1 MQQLFLRN
9 TDKVIRNIAQQI
21 KLFSSPRKE
30 FYLFLKSLFNITPN
44 NIKLYETALI
54 HRSASQTDSQG
65 NWVNNERL
73 EYLGDAILGAVIAEF
88 LYNRFPNMDEGF
100 LTQMRSKL
108 VNRNFLTELTFQIG
122 LNYYIQSNTNNTTEN
137 SHIYGD
143 ALEAIIGAL
152 YLDKG
157 YQVTRQFIIRKLLLQ
172 QVNLEQVQR
181 TNTNYKSQL
190 IEWSQK
196 NKKDVN
202 FETKEES
209 SEENRQPYFISRVII
224 ENKTIGEGKGT
235 SKKEAHQNA
244 SKEALIKLG
253 ERVS

>member
-1 MQQLFLRN
+1 MRQLFLRN
-9 TDKVIRNIAQQI
+9 TDQVIRNIAHKI

-30 FYLFLKSLFNITPN
+30 FYLFLRTLFNSTPN
-44 NIKLYETALI
+44 NLKLYETALT
-54 HRSASQTDSQG
+54 HRSASKTDSQG

-108 VNRNFLTELTFQIG
+108 VNRAFLTELTFQVG
-122 LNYYIQSNTNNTTEN
+122 LNYYIQSNTNNAGES

-157 YQVTRQFIIRKLLLQ
+157 YQVTRQFITRKLLLQ
-172 QVNLEQVQR
+172 QVNLDEIQN

-196 NKKDVN
+196 NKKEIN
-202 FETKEES
+202 FDTAEKTTGD
-209 SEENRQPYFISRVII
+209 NRQPFFLS
-224 ENKTIGEGKGT
+224 TITVEKKVLGKGQGN
-235 SKKEAHQNA
+235 SKKEAQQNA
-244 SKEALIKLG
+244 SKAALIKL
-253 ERVS
+253 EELKE

>member
-1 MQQLFLRN
+1 M
-9 TDKVIRNIAQQI
+9 IRNIAQKI
-21 KLFSSPRKE
+21 KLFSSERKE
-30 FYLFLKSLFNITPN
+30 FYLFLKSLFNITPKN
-44 NIKLYETALI
+44 LNLYERALT
-54 HRSASQTDSQG
+54 HRSASKTDSQG

-108 VNRNFLTELTFQIG
+108 VNRTFLTKLTFQIG
-122 LNYYIQSNTNNTTEN
+122 LNYYIKSNTNNTAEN

-157 YQVTRQFIIRKLLLQ
+157 YLVTKQFITRKLLLHH
-172 QVNLEQVQR
+172 VNLDEIQK

-196 NKKDVN
+196 NKKEVN
-202 FETKEES
+202 FETTGNLPEDNK
-209 SEENRQPYFISRVII
+209 QPVFISTIKIDDKVI
-224 ENKTIGEGKGT
+224 GKGQGN
-235 SKKEAHQNA
+235 SKKEAQQNA
-244 SKEALIKLG
+244 SKQALIKL
-253 ERVS
+253 EEPVS

>member
-1 MQQLFLRN
+1 M
-9 TDKVIRNIAQQI
+9 IRNIAHKI

-30 FYLFLKSLFNITPN
+30 FYLFLRSLFNITPN
-44 NIKLYETALI
+44 NLRLYETALT
-54 HRSASQTDSQG
+54 HRSASKTDSQG

-108 VNRNFLTELTFQIG
+108 VNRSFLTELTFQIG
-122 LNYYIQSNTNNTTEN
+122 LNYYIHSNTNNTAEN

-172 QVNLEQVQR
+172 QVNLEEIQH

-196 NKKDVN
+196 NKKEVN
-202 FETKEES
+202 IETLEQTT
-209 SEENRQPYFISRVII
+209 EENRQPSFISKVTMA
-224 ENKTIGEGKGT
+224 NKLIGTGQGN
-235 SKKEAHQNA
+235 SKKESQQNA
-244 SKEALIKLG
+244 SKEALINLD

>member
-1 MQQLFLRN
+1 M
-9 TDKVIRNIAQQI
+9 IRNIAQKI
-21 KLFSSPRKE
+21 KLFSSERKE
-30 FYLFLKSLFNITPN
+30 FYLFLKSLFNIAPN
-44 NIKLYETALI
+44 NIDLYEKALT
-54 HRSASQTDSQG
+54 HRSASKTDSQG

-108 VNRNFLTELTFQIG
+108 VNRTFLTELTFEIG
-122 LNYYIQSNTNNTTEN
+122 LNYYIKSNTNNTAEN
-137 SHIYGD
+137 SHIFGD

-157 YQVTRQFIIRKLLLQ
+157 YQITRHFIIKKLLLQ
-172 QVNLEQVQR
+172 HVDLDEIQK

-196 NKKDVN
+196 NKKEIN
-202 FETKEES
+202 FETTEKNGDD
-209 SEENRQPYFISRVII
+209 NRQPLFISTIEIDNKVI
-224 ENKTIGEGKGT
+224 GKGQGN
-235 SKKEAHQNA
+235 SKKESQQNA
-244 SKEALIKLG
+244 SREALIKL
-253 ERVS
+253 EEPVS